1 MDVDARERIRATFQ
15 RHRAEPGVS
24 LDRYVRRRRLDLGK
38 SLDGKIAIYLDTR
51 YWIVIR
57 DVVMGRRGDSES
69 TFLLAELRRLV
80 AEHRAF
86 CPISEVLLVE
96 LLKQTDLGTRQE

>member
-24 LDRYVRRRRLDLGK
+24 LDRYVRRRRLDLG
-38 SLDGKIAIYLDTR
+38 
-51 YWIVIR
+51 
-57 DVVMGRRGDSES
+57 